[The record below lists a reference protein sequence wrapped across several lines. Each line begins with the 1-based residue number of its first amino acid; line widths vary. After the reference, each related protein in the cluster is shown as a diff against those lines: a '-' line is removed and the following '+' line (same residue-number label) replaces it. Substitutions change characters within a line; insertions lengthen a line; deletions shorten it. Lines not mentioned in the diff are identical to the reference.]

1 MAEERNTPENG
12 TPDTSW
18 DEAVDTVV
26 AAATPNGYLARA
38 PRFPSPLLDAYSVAV
53 STIDGEVRAPD
64 PRVER
69 QLPPMDAIAAASGLM
84 VAPPPREARW
94 WASLPGPAVT
104 AAGETATAILPSGSG
119 ANAVAG
125 GTRTRTRFHG
135 AEDAEE
141 TVVVTGSLPPGA
153 SWRALIWW
161 SVRGRLAQVRTVLLL
176 SLLGG
181 TIGLLLPVATS
192 GLFGVAVPSGNSGL
206 AAGILLAFAL
216 GRAGGAMLIVAR
228 NLLLIRLR
236 QSSDARLA
244 PGIMAHLL
252 RLPLPFFRRMQ
263 SGEILNRSLAVETAR
278 ETVDDGVL
286 ALVFTSVFGLVNLA
300 YLLTIDVALGI
311 AMFFIIC
318 IVVALVSILQMRARG
333 QLVQYLED
341 RSAAE
346 SSFVAMVGAIVP
358 IRVSGAESRA
368 MAQWSRFFATQLTTL
383 DRRII
388 GLASSEPFLIAGP
401 IFMNVI
407 LVLAVVNGRGSFTA
421 SAFMG
426 AYVAVAQLTIA
437 MGLLAQNLNT
447 LVELGPV
454 LERVVPIT
462 STAVERPGPARAP
475 GPLQGRIQLTDVVF
489 GYDPDQPPLLDG
501 VNITIE
507 PGEFVAVVG
516 PSGSGKSTVMRLIL
530 GFETPWSG
538 VVSFDGQDLADLD
551 VAAVR
556 RQMGTVLQTSMPF
569 GTTYRECICG
579 PLQIDDERLWQVIA
593 ESGLESEVRAR
604 GLDVPIGD
612 RGGAISG
619 GQRQRLMIARA
630 LASDPRIIL
639 LDEATSA
646 LDNVTQ
652 GIVMR
657 SILGQSV
664 TRVAIAHRLTTVERA
679 DRIIVVSGGQIVE
692 EGAPAD
698 LLASGGHFARLAAR
712 QEY

>member
-38 PRFPSPLLDAYSVAV
+38 PRFPSPLLDAYSVAL

-216 GRAGGAMLIVAR
+216 GSAGGAMLIVAR

-244 PGIMAHLL
+244 PGVMAHLL

-286 ALVFTSVFGLVNLA
+286 ALVLTSVFGLVNLA

>member
-1 MAEERNTPENG
+1 LER
-12 TPDTSW
+12 
-18 DEAVDTVV
+18 
-26 AAATPNGYLARA
+26 
-38 PRFPSPLLDAYSVAV
+38 
-53 STIDGEVRAPD
+53 
-64 PRVER
+64 
-69 QLPPMDAIAAASGLM
+69 
-84 VAPPPREARW
+84 
-94 WASLPGPAVT
+94 
-104 AAGETATAILPSGSG
+104 
-119 ANAVAG
+119 
-125 GTRTRTRFHG
+125 
-135 AEDAEE
+135 
-141 TVVVTGSLPPGA
+141 
-153 SWRALIWW
+153 
-161 SVRGRLAQVRTVLLL
+161 RL
-176 SLLGG
+176 
-181 TIGLLLPVATS
+181 
-192 GLFGVAVPSGNSGL
+192 
-206 AAGILLAFAL
+206 
-216 GRAGGAMLIVAR
+216 
-228 NLLLIRLR
+228 
-236 QSSDARLA
+236 
-244 PGIMAHLL
+244 
-252 RLPLPFFRRMQ
+252 
-263 SGEILNRSLAVETAR
+263 
-278 ETVDDGVL
+278 DGVK
-286 ALVFTSVFGLVNLA
+286 
-300 YLLTIDVALGI
+300 
-311 AMFFIIC
+311 
-318 IVVALVSILQMRARG
+318 R
-333 QLVQYLED
+333 
-341 RSAAE
+341 
-346 SSFVAMVGAIVP
+346 
-358 IRVSGAESRA
+358 
-368 MAQWSRFFATQLTTL
+368 
-383 DRRII
+383 
-388 GLASSEPFLIAGP
+388 SEPVLFAAP
-401 IFMNVI
+401 IFMNLI
-407 LVLAVVNGRGSFTA
+407 LVLTVVAGQGSFTA
-421 SAFMG
+421 WAFMG

-475 GPLQGRIQLTDVVF
+475 GPLQGRIQLTDIVF

>member
-1 MAEERNTPENG
+1 MAERRDTPDSG
-12 TPDTSW
+12 PLDTSW
-18 DEAVDTVV
+18 DEAVDTVG
-26 AAATPNGYLARA
+26 AAATPHGYLARA
-38 PRFPSPLLDAYSVAV
+38 PRFPSPLLDAYSVAL

-69 QLPPMDAIAAASGLM
+69 QLSPMDAIAAASGLM
-84 VAPPPREARW
+84 VAPPPRVPRW
-94 WASLPGPAVT
+94 WGSLPGPAVT
-104 AAGETATAILPSGSG
+104 SADGSAAAILPSGSG

-125 GTRTRTRFHG
+125 GTRVRTRFHG
-135 AEDAEE
+135 AEDAGE

-161 SVRGRLAQVRTVLLL
+161 SVRGRLSQLRMVLLL

-181 TIGLLLPVATS
+181 TIGLLLPIATS
-192 GLFGVAVPSGNSGL
+192 GLFGVAVPSGNAGL

-216 GRAGGAMLIVAR
+216 GSAGGAMLIVAR
-228 NLLLIRLR
+228 NILLIRLR

-244 PGIMAHLL
+244 PGVMAHLL

-286 ALVFTSVFGLVNLA
+286 ALVLTSVFGLVNLV
-300 YLLTIDVALGI
+300 YLLAIDVVLGI
-311 AMFFIIC
+311 AMCFTIF
-318 IVVALVSILQMRARG
+318 IVVALVSIFQMRARG
-333 QLVQYLED
+333 HLEQYLED
-341 RSAAE
+341 RSVAE
-346 SSFVAMVGAIVP
+346 SSFVAIVGAIVP

-368 MAQWSRFFATQLTTL
+368 MARWARLFAPQLSTL
-383 DRRII
+383 ERRLV
-388 GLASSEPFLIAGP
+388 GLARTEPVLIAGP
-401 IFMNVI
+401 IFMNAVLVI
-407 LVLAVVNGRGSFTA
+407 AVVAGRGSFTA

-462 STAVERPGPARAP
+462 STAVERPGPTRAP
-475 GPLQGRIQLTDVVF
+475 GPLQGRIQLTDIVF

-579 PLQIDDERLWQVIA
+579 PLQIDDEHLWKVIA
-593 ESGLESEVRAR
+593 ESGLEPEVRAR

-630 LASDPRIIL
+630 LASDPRVIL

-646 LDNVTQ
+646 LDNMTQ
-652 GIVMR
+652 SIVMR
-657 SILGQSV
+657 SILGQPV

-679 DRIIVVSGGQIVE
+679 DRILVVSGGRIVE
-692 EGAPAD
+692 EGPPAD